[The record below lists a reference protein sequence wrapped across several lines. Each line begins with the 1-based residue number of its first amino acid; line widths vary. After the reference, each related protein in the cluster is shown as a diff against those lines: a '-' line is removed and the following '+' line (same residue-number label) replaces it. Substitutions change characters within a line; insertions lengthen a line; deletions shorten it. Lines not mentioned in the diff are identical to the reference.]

1 MLSKDFI
8 SQLVSICLELD
19 KINLPSDT
27 ITHEKKLV
35 LIENISILV
44 ENNSKNDQKEN
55 QKIIEEI
62 SHLLA
67 DLQEVTGNKLNILSF
82 TKNISPKI

>member
-27 ITHEKKLV
+27 IAHEKKLE

-44 ENNSKNDQKEN
+44 ENNSQNDQKEN

-67 DLQEVTGNKLNILSF
+67 DLQEVTDNKLNILSF